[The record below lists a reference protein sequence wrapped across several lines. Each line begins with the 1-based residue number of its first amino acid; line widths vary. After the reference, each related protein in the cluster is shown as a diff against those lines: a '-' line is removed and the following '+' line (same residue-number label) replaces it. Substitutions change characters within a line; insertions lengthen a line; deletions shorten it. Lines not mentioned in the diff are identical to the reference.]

1 MREEKKKNLKNKK
14 EMGIS
19 KRWANF
25 KWPNIEVTGVSEGKE
40 DRKNNS
46 QKLPKLDTIINPQI
60 QKVQQN
66 PSIRSM
72 IKITVRQDFPGG
84 PVVKNANTGDTGSI
98 PGPGRFHMLQG
109 N

>member
-1 MREEKKKNLKNKK
+1 
-14 EMGIS
+14 MGIS
-19 KRWANF
+19 KRQANF
-25 KWPNIEVTGVSEGKE
+25 KWPNTEVTGVSEGKE

-46 QKLPKLDTIINPQI
+46 QKRSKLDAIINRQI

-66 PSIRSM
+66 PSVRSM
-72 IKITVRQDFPGG
+72 IKIIVRRDFPGG

>member
-46 QKLPKLDTIINPQI
+46 QKLPKLDEKHECKYQ
-60 QKVQQN
+60 
-66 PSIRSM
+66 RSSM
-72 IKITVRQDFPGG
+72 NSK
-84 PVVKNANTGDTGSI
+84 
-98 PGPGRFHMLQG
+98 
-109 N
+109 